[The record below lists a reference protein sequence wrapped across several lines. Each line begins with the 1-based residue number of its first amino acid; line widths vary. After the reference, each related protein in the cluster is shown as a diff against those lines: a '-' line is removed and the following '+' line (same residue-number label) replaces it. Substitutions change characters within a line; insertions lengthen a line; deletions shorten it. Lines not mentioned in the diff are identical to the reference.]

1 MNKNNLSVALN
12 IILAIAV
19 AVLYY
24 LHFSSHSTT
33 CPGEGEMTVNKDSSA
48 SSKPM
53 VLAPKEIKA
62 SKIVFVNT
70 DVINEKFEYVK
81 ELSSAAKANQQ
92 SFENAY
98 KKKATD
104 LQNRYQEFQQKAS
117 QGLLSDNQ
125 TRDAQ
130 EELAKG
136 KQELDQLEAKQQ
148 LLMEQI
154 QRDNEKVLNTV
165 MDYIKEY
172 NKSSQYNYILAYSR
186 SAMSPVMDANENLD
200 ITNEIVE
207 GLNAQYK
214 SKKGK

>member
-19 AVLYY
+19 AILYY
-24 LHFSSHSTT
+24 LHFSSRTT
-33 CPGEGEMTVNKDSSA
+33 CSGLEPAASVNDSSA
-48 SSKPM
+48 ASKPY
-53 VLAPKEIKA
+53 VLLPKEIKA

-70 DVINEKFEYVK
+70 DVINEKFDYVK
-81 ELSSAAKANQQ
+81 DLTAVAKANQQ
-92 SFENAY
+92 AFESAY

-104 LQNRYQEFQQKAS
+104 LQTRYQEFQQKAS

-136 KQELDQLEAKQQ
+136 KQELDRLEGKQQ
-148 LLMEQI
+148 QLMDQL

-172 NKSSQYNYILAYSR
+172 NKSSQYNYVLSYSR
-186 SAMSPVMDANENLD
+186 SAMSPVMDANDSLD
-200 ITNEIVE
+200 ITAEIVE

-214 SKKGK
+214 NKKGK